1 MAKFAHVEN
10 DQVVGVYDDLP
21 ENWTRV
27 SNFYLLAN
35 DLEHLKTLGWY
46 AIVKQDPEYD
56 PVAKMPGKL
65 IYVFTGDVVIE
76 TREIVDRPLDSPA
89 KTQEQLA
96 AEEQARI
103 QNQWNNVRAERD
115 QIMRDND
122 WRYLRYQR
130 QTRAGITPTDD
141 LIKLDQYM
149 QALADVTAQQDPY
162 NIVWPSLE

>member
-1 MAKFAHVEN
+1 MANFAYVEN
-10 DQVVGVYDDLP
+10 NQVVSVYDDLP

-35 DLEHLKTLGWY
+35 DIEYLKTLNWY
-46 AIVKQDPEYD
+46 PVVKKDPEYD
-56 PVAKMPGKL
+56 PDTKMAGNL
-65 IYVFTGDVVIE
+65 IYNFDGNQVIE
-76 TREIVDRPLDSPA
+76 TREIIDRPPDPPA